1 MILSINTTHQSIY
14 LKKTFMLDFNK
25 EYFDN
30 QYYFLLKNKGDKFS
44 LHYSVGKTIKESKE
58 QDYEIEFLMEDL
70 DKIKNF
76 IKKLTKS
83 GIKFTKDQLKKIF
96 NKFKETKKEVKTNGE
111 IDEFVGADGSFLGS
125 NIPMLN
131 QRMVTKNTTDQTV
144 RQTRANQ
151 FPFIRV
157 YYGESKEEEE
167 DLLNEINMKKA
178 FAYGETKNARSY
190 KDASKILK
198 KMGVEDPFERHE
210 RLEKMGF
217 DPVYD
222 KELKKQKR
230 VGHCKNCFSKRRLS
244 ELEKNKM
251 QKMLDEI
258 LLSKKKKTSDVINDK
273 DDSESVVS
281 KILMRNIEAIKRLA
295 DKEGV
300 SVDKLVKKLKTGE

>member
-273 DDSESVVS
+273 DESESVVS

>member
-1 MILSINTTHQSIY
+1 
-14 LKKTFMLDFNK
+14 MLDFNK

-151 FPFIRV
+151 FPYIRV
-157 YYGESKEEEE
+157 YYGESKEEDE

-273 DDSESVVS
+273 DESESVVS